1 MRGLDTNLLV
11 RYITADEADYYQLT
25 DEFFT
30 RCEARGETLFVSS
43 IVLCE
48 LIWSLVGKRYRLD
61 RSAVDDLIT
70 RMLESPLFVLQ
81 EHDAVKRALLD
92 FRQGKADF
100 ADYLLGEINRR
111 AGCVDTVT
119 LDRDLGEH
127 ESYTL
132 LASDLYPTGGP
143 PTHLVHEPE

>member
-1 MRGLDTNLLV
+1 MRGLDTNVLV
-11 RYITADEADYYQLT
+11 RYITADDAHRYQLA
-25 DEFFT
+25 DGFLT
-30 RCEARGETLFVSS
+30 RSEAQGETLFVSS

-48 LIWSLVGKRYRLD
+48 LIWSLVGKRYRFD
-61 RSAVDDLIT
+61 RLSVGDLVT

-81 EHDAVKRALLD
+81 DHGAVKSALAQ
-92 FRQGKADF
+92 FRTGNADF

-119 LDRDLGEH
+119 LDQELGRH
-127 ESYTL
+127 DGFTL

-143 PTHLVHEPE
+143 PTHFVHEPE

>member
-11 RYITADEADYYQLT
+11 RYITADEARYYQLT
-25 DEFFT
+25 DELFS
-30 RCEARGETLFVSS
+30 RCEAQGENLFVSS

-48 LIWSLVGKRYRLD
+48 LVWSLVGKRYRFD
-61 RSAVDDLIT
+61 RSAVDDLVT

-81 EHDAVKRALLD
+81 EHDAVKSALLE
-92 FRQGKADF
+92 FRQGRADF

-119 LDRDLGEH
+119 LDQELGEH
-127 ESYTL
+127 KGFTL
-132 LASDLYPTGGP
+132 LGP
-143 PTHLVHEPE
+143 PTHFVHEPE